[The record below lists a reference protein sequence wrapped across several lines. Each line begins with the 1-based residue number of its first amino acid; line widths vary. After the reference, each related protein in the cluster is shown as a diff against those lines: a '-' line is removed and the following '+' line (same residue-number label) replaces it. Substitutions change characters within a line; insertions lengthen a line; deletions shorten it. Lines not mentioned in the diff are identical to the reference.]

1 MLELLIERR
10 VLGKDDAGVAMDD
23 RDLSETGGDGGV
35 GVSEA
40 VEDTDLAGG
49 VATVGDDAV
58 VSGDT
63 SESAESGRGISAVS
77 GDGFLTCRLCV
88 ASACR
93 SFS

>member
-1 MLELLIERR
+1 MFGLLMERR
-10 VLGKDDAGVAMDD
+10 VLGREDAGVAVGGS
-23 RDLSETGGDGGV
+23 DLSETGGDGGV

-40 VEDTDLAGG
+40 AEDTDLGGG

-63 SESAESGRGISAVS
+63 SDSAESGRGISAVS
-77 GDGFLTCRLCV
+77 GDGFLICRLCM
-88 ASACR
+88 ASTCR